1 VKNPITGMLKSA
13 YASDKSSRF
22 RGIPRYA
29 RCARNDHDG
38 FAVQATIDPYMNCE
52 KSFKNLSF
60 LKIASPPTTARN
72 DTLYCDLVHRKRSF
86 TDILTISAR

>member
-1 VKNPITGMLKSA
+1 MRVMNQAALKGFA
-13 YASDKSSRF
+13 
-22 RGIPRYA
+22 RY
-29 RCARNDHDG
+29 ARNDHDG
-38 FAVQATIDPYMNCE
+38 FAVQATIDPYMNSE

-72 DTLYCDLVHRKRSF
+72 DTLYCDLIRRKRSF